1 MKKPDLQYLGEFIKL
16 FSFKGEIILYSDNT
30 ISLIENLDTIF
41 IDIDGAFVPFQVKKS
56 KSHKKNIFRVL
67 LEGISSES
75 EAKDLLKKS
84 VYINKLENQD
94 NINNIVDNFN
104 VYNNNEY
111 LGIVISTINKTGQTI
126 IEVKMKEKI
135 VLIPFVDEFIVE
147 INYDLNKI
155 DMILPDGLLDI

>member
-16 FSFKGEIILYSDNT
+16 FSFKGEIILYSENT

-41 IDIDGAFVPFQVKKS
+41 IDIDGAFVPFQIKKS

-75 EAKDLLKKS
+75 EAKDFLKKS
-84 VYINKLENQD
+84 VYINELENQD

-111 LGIVISTINKTGQTI
+111 LGIVISTINKTGQII

>member
-41 IDIDGAFVPFQVKKS
+41 IDIDGAFVPFQIKKS

-75 EAKDLLKKS
+75 EAKDFLKKS

-111 LGIVISTINKTGQTI
+111 LGIVVSTINKTGQTI
-126 IEVKMKEKI
+126 IEVKMSKKT
-135 VLIPFVDEFIVE
+135 VLIPLVDELI
-147 INYDLNKI
+147 IKI
-155 DMILPDGLLDI
+155 DYNEKKIQMILPEGLLDI

>member
-1 MKKPDLQYLGEFIKL
+1 MKEPDLQYLGEFIKL

-41 IDIDGAFVPFQVKKS
+41 IDIDGAFVPFQIKKS

>member
-41 IDIDGAFVPFQVKKS
+41 IDIDGAFVPFQIKKS

-75 EAKDLLKKS
+75 EAKDFLKKS

-111 LGIVISTINKTGQTI
+111 LGIVISTTNKTGQTI

>member
-41 IDIDGAFVPFQVKKS
+41 IDIDGAFVPFQIKKS

-75 EAKDLLKKS
+75 EAKDFLKKS
-84 VYINKLENQD
+84 VYINKLENQG

>member
-41 IDIDGAFVPFQVKKS
+41 IDIDGAFVPFQIKKN

-155 DMILPDGLLDI
+155 HMILPDGLLDI

>member
-30 ISLIENLDTIF
+30 ISLIESLDTIF
-41 IDIDGAFVPFQVKKS
+41 IDIDGAFVPFQIKKS

>member
-16 FSFKGEIILYSDNT
+16 FSFKGEIILYSDST
-30 ISLIENLDTIF
+30 ISLIENLDSIF
-41 IDIDGAFVPFQVKKS
+41 IDIDGAFVPFQIKKS
-56 KSHKKNIFRVL
+56 KSHKKNIFRLL

-135 VLIPFVDEFIVE
+135 VLIPFVDEFIVK
-147 INYDLNKI
+147 INYDLSKI

>member
-16 FSFKGEIILYSDNT
+16 FSFKGEIILYSENT
-30 ISLIENLDTIF
+30 ISLIENLDSIF
-41 IDIDGAFVPFQVKKS
+41 IDIDGAFVPFLINKS
-56 KSHKKNIFRVL
+56 KSHKKNIFRIL
-67 LEGISSES
+67 LEGISSEA
-75 EAKDLLKKS
+75 EAKDFLKKS